1 MDKQIFQDD
10 LQTANKIDSA
20 RQARERQIN
29 KGIMSAP
36 LPSMSS
42 DIEKAVNSQS
52 LSEDVNGG
60 STDILFP
67 EVEEYKNQLSSN
79 NVTVSWIDLQL
90 RNLQKQMI
98 YAPNDAVMLQMKN
111 VLLDKKEELISG
123 EKTTLEGIR
132 SAKKGKSILLS
143 PDDIINGSKARDKA
157 VASIIEKLKEEFG
170 DIRSDLKDGVHRD
183 GGILF
188 YKDANIVW
196 DNRHS
201 EDVPLL
207 VNIPSSFY
215 SKYIQ
220 AIKERTV
227 QLAKQYG
234 MYALFGQRNVDAII
248 WISTQA
254 YYDEDGNWHDVR
266 AEQSIKKNK

>member
-10 LQTANKIDSA
+10 LQTANKIESA

-207 VNIPSSFY
+207 VNI
-215 SKYIQ
+215 Q

>member
-1 MDKQIFQDD
+1 MNEQIFQDD
-10 LQTANKIDSA
+10 LQTADKIEAA

-29 KGIMSAP
+29 KGIMSTP
-36 LPSMSS
+36 IPSMSS

-52 LSEDVNGG
+52 FGDANGG
-60 STDILFP
+60 DTDMLFP
-67 EVEEYKNQLSSN
+67 EVEEYKNQLDSGH
-79 NVTVSWIDLQL
+79 VTISWIDLQL
-90 RNLQKQMI
+90 SNLQKQMI

-111 VLLDKKEELISG
+111 VLLDKKDELING

-143 PDDIINGSKARDKA
+143 PDDINSGSKARDKA

-196 DNRHS
+196 DNKHS
-201 EDVPLL
+201 EDTPLL
-207 VNIPSSFY
+207 VNIPSTFY
-215 SKYIQ
+215 SKDIQ